1 MRLLAVVELIGLSAK
16 LFALENLGVQRSND
30 VLPVLDLKQVLLVS
44 QAHLAVVPVDEFK
57 QLLVFEVL
65 VNQAILVF
73 FLEPLFLLNPL
84 SLLLLVDFLFL
95 LKLSLN
101 RINLDIKLMERIADR
116 QSRDSSLVAR
126 IQVLFLVRLVLGLL
140 QAVDLF
146 ACWLVQHKLCKDV
159 CGDQKLRLAAFL
171 RFGLLFVRLVLL

>member
-1 MRLLAVVELIGLSAK
+1 M
-16 LFALENLGVQRSND
+16 QRSND

-101 RINLDIKLMERIADR
+101 RINLFIDIGIILFLERIADR

-146 ACWLVQHKLCKDV
+146 ACWLVKHKLCKDV